1 MHRTLRIILTHTNQH
16 SEASMHQNRTVAYVV
31 PRWLAR
37 FCEWR
42 GYWKVTIKETTH

>member
-1 MHRTLRIILTHTNQH
+1 MCKTTT
-16 SEASMHQNRTVAYVV
+16 AAYVV

-42 GYWKVTIKETTH
+42 GYWKAVIKETAH